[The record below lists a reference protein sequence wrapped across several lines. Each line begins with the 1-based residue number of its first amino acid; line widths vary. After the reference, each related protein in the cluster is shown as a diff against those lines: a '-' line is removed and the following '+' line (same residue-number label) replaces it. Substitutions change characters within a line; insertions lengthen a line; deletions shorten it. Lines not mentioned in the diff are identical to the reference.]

1 MSNRMMVRPSARYG
15 ARPADRRRDE
25 RTGLRRR
32 GNRCASPTPAV
43 VYRRRRLAAGVL
55 VALAVFAIGA
65 TSVLVAGP
73 GGAPAAAA
81 GAAPPAPAV
90 RAVHVA
96 HRGDTLWAIAHEHRG
111 EVAHD
116 AYLEA
121 LIRLNGGTRIEVGQA
136 VQLP

>member
-1 MSNRMMVRPSARYG
+1 VRV
-15 ARPADRRRDE
+15 
-25 RTGLRRR
+25 
-32 GNRCASPTPAV
+32 AV
-43 VYRRRRLAAGVL
+43 
-55 VALAVFAIGA
+55 AVFVSGA
-65 TSVLVAGP
+65 PSVRGAGP
-73 GGAPAAAA
+73 GAAPAAAA
-81 GAAPPAPAV
+81 GAAPPAPAA

-96 HRGDTLWAIAHEHRG
+96 NRGDTLWAIAHEYRG

>member
-1 MSNRMMVRPSARYG
+1 MSNRMMVQPPTRSA
-15 ARPADRRRDE
+15 ARPADRCRDE
-25 RTGLRRR
+25 HVDLRS
-32 GNRCASPTPAV
+32 GSHRCASPTPEV
-43 VYRRRRLAAGVL
+43 VYRRRRIAAGAL
-55 VALAVFAIGA
+55 VALAVVAVGA
-65 TSVLVAGP
+65 TAVLVAGP

-81 GAAPPAPAV
+81 GAAPPAPAA

-96 HRGDTLWAIAHEHRG
+96 HRGDTLWAIAHEYRG
-111 EVAHD
+111 EVPHE

>member
-1 MSNRMMVRPSARYG
+1 
-15 ARPADRRRDE
+15 
-25 RTGLRRR
+25 
-32 GNRCASPTPAV
+32 
-43 VYRRRRLAAGVL
+43 VL
-55 VALAVFAIGA
+55 VALAVFVIGA

-81 GAAPPAPAV
+81 GAAPPAPAA

-96 HRGDTLWAIAHEHRG
+96 HRGDTMWAIAHEYRG
-111 EVAHD
+111 QVAHD